1 MINEHH
7 FSEICRFQTGLGAGS
22 RTTGTWRDRHTR
34 HRVSSLPRLSLTKP
48 ESTEGRVS
56 RRCPKPQREPWSSP
70 PAAARRPRPKCSGC
84 RRDKQPSPPLGV
96 QATGLGGRPPWGP
109 CSHTHTPGGA
119 HAASP
124 GAASPARQDGP
135 APGAGSPRAAGV
147 SLTRHRVP
155 LPPGRGP
162 PRAPSQR
169 PRTLRGACGHGEPPR
184 AVLGTPPA
192 QGAAQHVTSRC
203 LRLEL
208 HSCTAA
214 VTPSPMSAPQAAGTL
229 FLSAGAHYAPQNSCV
244 ELLPSVPPS
253 VADLDTEC
261 GRRAR
266 KPRSHGRPGPA

>member
-1 MINEHH
+1 MV
-7 FSEICRFQTGLGAGS
+7 LGDVVLATCS
-22 RTTGTWRDRHTR
+22 RTATAPEMQRLQARQAAVTTPWCAGDRAGWPAPVGPLLAHSHSWGR
-34 HRVSSLPRLSLTKP
+34 PRRLSR
-48 ESTEGRVS
+48 GR
-56 RRCPKPQREPWSSP
+56 
-70 PAAARRPRPKCSGC
+70 
-84 RRDKQPSPPLGV
+84 L
-96 QATGLGGRPPWGP
+96 
-109 CSHTHTPGGA
+109 
-119 HAASP
+119 P
-124 GAASPARQDGP
+124 GAAGR
-135 APGAGSPRAAGV
+135 PRARRRLPASSGV
-147 SLTRHRVP
+147 SLARHRVP

-162 PRAPSQR
+162 PRALSQR
-169 PRTLRGACGHGEPPR
+169 PRTLRGACGHGEPHR

-192 QGAAQHVTSRC
+192 QRAARPVTSRC

-214 VTPSPMSAPQAAGTL
+214 VSPTPMSAPQAAGTP